1 MAVPEIDT
9 ATLAELQAGGITLL
23 DVRNPD
29 EYEEAHVAGAVL
41 VPLPDLAERIDDVP
55 DPGSAPLYVICA
67 VGGRSRKAAEYLQTQ
82 GFDAVNVAGG
92 TLGWIDEGRPT
103 VTGNEPG

>member
-9 ATLAELQAGGITLL
+9 ATLADLLAAGATVL

-41 VPLPDLAERIDDVP
+41 IPLSDLVERIDDVP
-55 DPGSAPLYVICA
+55 DPGADPLYVICA
-67 VGGRSRKAAEYLQTQ
+67 VGGRSARAAEMLRAQ
-82 GFDAVNVAGG
+82 GIDAVNVAGG
-92 TLGWIDEGRPT
+92 TMAWIDEGRPT
-103 VTGNEPG
+103 ASGSEPG